1 MGKVITVHS
10 FKGGTGKSVIVA
22 NLALACVMRNKK
34 VCVFDLDFRAP
45 SLGVTFSNALPDYT
59 TNDYLDGYCELEDVL
74 VDLSSMSVSKG
85 QLMVGLASHSPDKIQ
100 EFMTK
105 GKKWEMKALK
115 RLYLLKKTLI
125 EETGVDYIFLDT
137 SPGVQYS
144 SINAISVADAVLVVN
159 NLDESD
165 IDGTRGMIKS
175 VYEPLG
181 KKVFFLVNKYPSATR
196 ICLDKAEADEV
207 LKLYKPLESRVTGI
221 IPCFCEILKS
231 KRSSIFILAN
241 PDHPFKSMIEELAE
255 TVIGAF

>member
-1 MGKVITVHS
+1 MGKVVTVHS

-45 SLGVTFSNALPDYT
+45 SLGVTFSDALPDYT

-125 EETGVDYIFLDT
+125 EETGVDYVFLDT

-196 ICLDKAEADEV
+196 ICLDRAEADEV

-241 PDHPFKSMIEELAE
+241 PDHPFKSMIEELAQ

>member
-1 MGKVITVHS
+1 MGKVVTVHS

-125 EETGVDYIFLDT
+125 EETGVDYVFLDT

-196 ICLDKAEADEV
+196 ICLDRAEADEV